1 MKQEEFIGHKS
12 GAKLFRKK
20 SWEQQLPNSI
30 STTCIKFPEYLI
42 GFFPLFGDNLQSV
55 YSLFGSQN
63 HIFTFSVFLQIG
75 QRRERER
82 EIWLVRNEAILP
94 RYPTQLRKLVL
105 VAWLQIVML
114 IRWHWMYLHR
124 LSLARTF
131 LLLSKLGLA
140 RWKFSLDILLLGM
153 YVILLGYNLWV
164 SWPLWECAIGW
175 IYQHVI
181 QAILTSLIFFIALFI
196 IINLYTSLKQA
207 EVNLRFLRF
216 VELVGI

>member
-1 MKQEEFIGHKS
+1 MEQNFSE
-12 GAKLFRKK
+12 KK

-42 GFFPLFGDNLQSV
+42 VFFFSFWRQSAV
-55 YSLFGSQN
+55 GL
-63 HIFTFSVFLQIG
+63 FTFWFPKPHFHFFCFLANCSKK
-75 QRRERER
+75 RERER

-105 VAWLQIVML
+105 VAWLQLVML

-140 RWKFSLDILLLGM
+140 R
-153 YVILLGYNLWV
+153 
-164 SWPLWECAIGW
+164 
-175 IYQHVI
+175 
-181 QAILTSLIFFIALFI
+181 
-196 IINLYTSLKQA
+196 
-207 EVNLRFLRF
+207 
-216 VELVGI
+216 